1 MSRMIDRNKRDM
13 QPLEGAGGG
22 ASGGG
27 RRGGL
32 SRTEGAALAAPVVA
46 TGIGGIAA
54 ERRRDAVERDKAI
67 TRTETMRREA
77 AKPRTRTEDLQ
88 NMRERAGK
96 LQRDVS
102 TRHYKGM
109 ANSTKQK

>member
-1 MSRMIDRNKRDM
+1 MAARAAAKKV
-13 QPLEGAGGG
+13 AKKT
-22 ASGGG
+22 AS
-27 RRGGL
+27 GGL

-46 TGIGGIAA
+46 TGIGGVAA
-54 ERRRDAVERDKAI
+54 ERRRREDAKERDKAA
-67 TRTETMRREA
+67 E
-77 AKPRTRTEDLQ
+77 PRTRAENLQ
-88 NMRERAGK
+88 SMHERADK

>member
-1 MSRMIDRNKRDM
+1 MVA
-13 QPLEGAGGG
+13 PLIGMAARAAAKKVAKKT
-22 ASGGG
+22 AS
-27 RRGGL
+27 GGL

-46 TGIGGIAA
+46 TGIGGVAA

-88 NMRERAGK
+88 NMRERADK

-102 TRHYKGM
+102 TRHYKGT

>member
-1 MSRMIDRNKRDM
+1 
-13 QPLEGAGGG
+13 
-22 ASGGG
+22 
-27 RRGGL
+27 
-32 SRTEGAALAAPVVA
+32 
-46 TGIGGIAA
+46 
-54 ERRRDAVERDKAI
+54 
-67 TRTETMRREA
+67 MRREA